1 MPLSRRAD
9 YPRRVEARNRA
20 LELNSQH
27 VPEVIRVLF
36 VGESP
41 PAAFMRDGRAYFY
54 ASGPERANSIAYHM
68 SQVLFE
74 GRVVRKEE
82 FFRRLEELGY
92 YLVDAVKCPINDLKR
107 REGRGEVRRIVRH
120 CANYLREELK
130 LLNLREAKVVFIG
143 REVFETLRHLL
154 DINLPCYSIP
164 LPFGS
169 RSSVERFRRELAEVL
184 STSSERRVVEPPGK
198 HGGYGGNLEAAS
210 TVCGPYRIYASPGV
224 GSFTSSLA
232 RLHRGIRLRRA
243 LEAKPVSTRM
253 LHGVFQWN
261 LSPPPTA
268 SPWYTRISPYKWAS
282 PGS

>member
-1 MPLSRRAD
+1 VGSAVRNPVILDVLSNKYCGGCSLTRRAD

-20 LELNSQH
+20 LELNLQY

-41 PAAFMRDGRAYFY
+41 PAAFMRDPRAYFY
-54 ASGPERANSIAYHM
+54 ASGPERANSVAYHM
-68 SQVLFE
+68 SQVLFG

-107 REGRGEVRRIVRH
+107 REGRGEVRRIARH
-120 CANYLREELK
+120 CASYLREELK

-143 REVFETLRHLL
+143 SEVLETIRHLL

-169 RSSVERFRRELAEVL
+169 RSNVERFRMELAEAL
-184 STSSERRVVEPPGK
+184 STSL
-198 HGGYGGNLEAAS
+198 GGA
-210 TVCGPYRIYASPGV
+210 
-224 GSFTSSLA
+224 TSQPSGHQGL
-232 RLHRGIRLRRA
+232 RLR
-243 LEAKPVSTRM
+243 LELR
-253 LHGVFQWN
+253 
-261 LSPPPTA
+261 
-268 SPWYTRISPYKWAS
+268 
-282 PGS
+282 